1 MVDSESE
8 REREGDTDI
17 HADFDELVENVRTQ
31 SSEAPGSD
39 TERVTIRS
47 LEDVSYDGLRELRS
61 ALEGE
66 GEGGDG
72 DGDEGVDP
80 GNLAFYLSP
89 TNAERVLEDAGA
101 TDFESLEERLGQRVR
116 VEEGMPEDAI
126 LFMDPDAVSGSEIAD
141 PSAIA
146 CGTVGK
152 AT

>member
-1 MVDSESE
+1 MADSES
-8 REREGDTDI
+8 DI
-17 HADFDELVENVRTQ
+17 DIDADFDELVENVRTQ

-61 ALEGE
+61 ALE
-66 GEGGDG
+66 
-72 DGDEGVDP
+72 DEDVDP

-89 TNAERVLEDAGA
+89 TNAERVLEDIDA
-101 TDFESLEERLGQRVR
+101 TDFEALEEQLGQRVC

-126 LFMDPDAVSGSEIAD
+126 LFMDPDAVSGNGIAD

>member
-1 MVDSESE
+1 MVDSDSES
-8 REREGDTDI
+8 DTDI

-31 SSEAPGSD
+31 SSAAPGSD
-39 TERVTIRS
+39 TDRVTIRS

-66 GEGGDG
+66 GED
-72 DGDEGVDP
+72 VDP
-80 GNLAFYLSP
+80 GKLAFYLSP
-89 TNAERVLEDAGA
+89 TNAERVLEDADA
-101 TDFESLEERLGQRVR
+101 TDFEALEEQLGQRVR

-141 PSAIA
+141 PSAVA

>member
-1 MVDSESE
+1 MADSE
-8 REREGDTDI
+8 RESDI
-17 HADFDELVENVRTQ
+17 DIDADFDRLVENVRTQ

-47 LEDVSYDGLRELRS
+47 LEDVSYDGLRELLT

-66 GEGGDG
+66 D
-72 DGDEGVDP
+72 VDP
-80 GNLAFYLSP
+80 GRLTFYLSP
-89 TNAERVLEDAGA
+89 TNAERLLEDADT
-101 TDFESLEERLGQRVR
+101 TDFETLEERLGQPLRV

-126 LFMDPDAVSGSEIAD
+126 LCMDPDAVSGSEIAD

-146 CGTVGK
+146 CGTIG

>member
-1 MVDSESE
+1 MADSES
-8 REREGDTDI
+8 DI
-17 HADFDELVENVRTQ
+17 DIDADFDRLVENVRTQ

-47 LEDVSYDGLRELRS
+47 LEDVSYDGLRELLT
-61 ALEGE
+61 ALE
-66 GEGGDG
+66 
-72 DGDEGVDP
+72 DEDVDP
-80 GNLAFYLSP
+80 GRLTFYLSP
-89 TNAERVLEDAGA
+89 TNAERLLENADA
-101 TDFESLEERLGQRVR
+101 TDFETLEERLGQPLR

-146 CGTVGK
+146 CGTIG